1 MANQIGRDE
10 FVKNVIVLLK
20 ETFESSG
27 DKPFSIYL
35 DGKVGVFETL
45 EKLSAEQ
52 ASRETN
58 GNTIAAHAEHLRFYL
73 VVLKNY
79 MSGNREKVDWAESW
93 KMKTVNEVEWTDFQ
107 ENLRQTYL
115 ETKDY
120 LKSIRDWNEE
130 QIGGAIAII
139 AHTAYHF
146 AAIRQILKAIK

>member
-1 MANQIGRDE
+1 MTNQIETKE
-10 FVKNVIVLLK
+10 FVKNISALLG
-20 ETFESSG
+20 ETFNSSG
-27 DKPFSIYL
+27 DRPFSIYL

-79 MSGNREKVDWAESW
+79 MSGSRETVDWAESW
-93 KMKTVNEVEWTDFQ
+93 KMKTVSEPEWTKFQ
-107 ENLRQTYL
+107 ENLRQTYR

-120 LKSIRDWNEE
+120 LKSIKDWNEE
-130 QIGGAIAII
+130 QIGGAIAVI

-146 AAIRQILKAIK
+146 GAIRQILKSL